1 MRNNR
6 GQPNHTKIIISL
18 TCIPYF
24 KYILYKSGKSTVWG
38 RDRFRWRR
46 RKYNVV
52 GYKYDIY
59 SFICVHTNTHTWR
72 KRRLLATGKGPEEGV
87 KSERQRTSVSIVIIM
102 YENFILK
109 PITIYTY

>member
-38 RDRFRWRR
+38 EIDSDEEDESTMWW
-46 RKYNVV
+46 
-52 GYKYDIY
+52 D
-59 SFICVHTNTHTWR
+59 TNMTYILSYVYTLTHIHE
-72 KRRLLATGKGPEEGV
+72 GKED
-87 KSERQRTSVSIVIIM
+87 
-102 YENFILK
+102 Y
-109 PITIYTY
+109 